1 MEQLQVGSQQSG
13 KPRNMRGAFET
24 SARVSCRKLYPEAEL
39 TLKRMMREL
48 WRTTGQ
54 LTELPR
60 QSPSNVRNSTDGLD
74 EVTFDFKIFYT
85 DDTPEE

>member
-1 MEQLQVGSQQSG
+1 
-13 KPRNMRGAFET
+13 
-24 SARVSCRKLYPEAEL
+24 
-39 TLKRMMREL
+39 MMREL

-60 QSPSNVRNSTDGLD
+60 QSTTSYAWQVSDDLD

-85 DDTPEE
+85 DDTPEESVETAGLLCQTDIVAINHRLSKTTIPKFS

>member
-1 MEQLQVGSQQSG
+1 
-13 KPRNMRGAFET
+13 
-24 SARVSCRKLYPEAEL
+24 
-39 TLKRMMREL
+39 MMKEL

-60 QSPSNVRNSTDGLD
+60 QSTTSYAWQVSDDLD